1 MFKIGSTII
10 SDEVNITYYSSLA
23 EEVGVETL
31 MPSRTR
37 MQFMNILKSIMGV
50 TVLSSEH
57 PRMKKFI
64 QETVNNLH
72 QQKVAKGEI
81 DKSEVPDMIIDNSF
95 MLTEIQICMSMYAAT
110 YIYSYNDMRFSVM
123 HKLNGSKVGT
133 GVTQLED

>member
-10 SDEVNITYYSSLA
+10 SDEVTISYYSSDA
-23 EEVGVETL
+23 AEVGIETL

-81 DKSEVPDMIIDNSF
+81 DKSEVPDMITDNSF
-95 MLTEIQICMSMYAAT
+95 QLSEIQICISMYAAT
-110 YIYSYNDMRFSVM
+110 YIYLYNDMRFSVM